1 MTAQGL
7 AERMGGHGW
16 PAELSHYPQNV
27 EGDSKEY
34 KQFRITEH
42 GIYESKKNKIKQM
55 SPTAN

>member
-1 MTAQGL
+1 
-7 AERMGGHGW
+7 MGGHGW

-27 EGDSKEY
+27 EGDCKEY
-34 KQFRITEH
+34 RQFRITEH